1 MYTYF
6 IEMSHFLLTDLLRG
20 RRESTKIYMQIAPVA
35 YADRKVQIWVNYAN
49 FSKNVLQAEWV
60 LLFIKESW
68 IPFRGFCTYMY
79 ARILY
84 AYTGFTLKKP
94 SMLESNL
101 QNRFKL
107 VLTESTTDFI

>member
-1 MYTYF
+1 
-6 IEMSHFLLTDLLRG
+6 
-20 RRESTKIYMQIAPVA
+20 MQIAPVA

-68 IPFRGFCTYMY
+68 IPFKGFCTYMH
-79 ARILY
+79 AHILY

-101 QNRFKL
+101 QSRFKL
-107 VLTESTTDFI
+107 VLTDF